1 MTPPKKTKLYEKLSL
16 KIFRTNVQLHVTE
29 NNNNKTTKNYSFK
42 GNKISVLSLQTT
54 LPYFYGWLDNI
65 RIN

>member
-42 GNKISVLSLQTT
+42 GNKISVFCLQTT